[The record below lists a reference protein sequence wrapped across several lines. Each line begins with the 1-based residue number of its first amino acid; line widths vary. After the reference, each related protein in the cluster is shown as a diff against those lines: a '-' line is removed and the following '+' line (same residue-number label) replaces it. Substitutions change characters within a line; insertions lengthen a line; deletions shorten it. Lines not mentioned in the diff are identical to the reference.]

1 MIMSAIGTLIAETM
15 TAKFSM
21 VTKSYNTFIM
31 LKSLDHYDRI
41 LLAVHM
47 KLKQKQRG
55 LWIYNVLSEIQAH
68 FIHENLN
75 IYVVYIWHYFCSC
88 LSKILTVAHGGTKQ
102 NNRRPENNE
111 TFLTVTHAVLSIGL
125 RAYRVK
131 FDHSISF
138 LKHQSIKQLG

>member
-1 MIMSAIGTLIAETM
+1 MLFTFGITSA
-15 TAKFSM
+15 
-21 VTKSYNTFIM
+21 
-31 LKSLDHYDRI
+31 
-41 LLAVHM
+41 
-47 KLKQKQRG
+47 
-55 LWIYNVLSEIQAH
+55 
-68 FIHENLN
+68 
-75 IYVVYIWHYFCSC
+75 VVYPKF
-88 LSKILTVAHGGTKQ
+88 LHGGTKQ